1 MTSDA
6 YVPSLWCRFMLKTI
20 EEEVEEKKKG
30 WRIAVLIENWH
41 KRPICRCRPIE
52 KCYYCQRQQEAAHDF
67 VYSSMAMSTGE
78 RTSHIALCAPKRS
91 SLTRNG
97 AVVKS
102 PSMYGALTF
111 DSPTKELRKDP
122 RYNKAITFTLHFI
135 GDIFPHISMG
145 MPAALR
151 IWGNPVTDPSKRKLF
166 PYLFIKM
173 YISFPSRLSS
183 LQNLLSDFSSSS
195 TFASTSSSL
204 YTEREIQQ
212 HR

>member
-135 GDIFPHISMG
+135 RHFSMAASLFLLEIFFHMFQWECRLLWEYGEILS
-145 MPAALR
+145 L
-151 IWGNPVTDPSKRKLF
+151 IHQKENSFLI
-166 PYLFIKM
+166 YL
-173 YISFPSRLSS
+173 
-183 LQNLLSDFSSSS
+183 
-195 TFASTSSSL
+195 
-204 YTEREIQQ
+204 
-212 HR
+212 